1 MAIGDTTL
9 TVVGNLTADPELRF
23 TPSGAAVANFTVA
36 STPRIYDRQSGEWKD
51 GDALFL
57 RCSIWREAAENV
69 AESLTRGARVIVTG
83 RLKQRSFET
92 REGEKRTV
100 FEVEADEIG
109 PSLRYA
115 TAKVN
120 KISRGGGGGGFGAT
134 APAAPAAPATATAGA
149 TTEDPWGS
157 APASGSFGG
166 GDDEPPF

>member
-1 MAIGDTTL
+1 MAGDTTI

-51 GDALFL
+51 GEALFL
-57 RCSIWREAAENV
+57 RCNIWREAAENV
-69 AESLTRGARVIVTG
+69 AESLTRGSRVIVQG

-100 FEVEADEIG
+100 VEVEVDEIG

-120 KISRGGGGGGFGAT
+120 KASRSGGGGGGGGAGSRQ
-134 APAAPAAPATATAGA
+134 PAAPAAGA
-149 TTEDPWGS
+149 TTGDDPWGS